1 MDDTTREG
9 EGFRRRGA
17 CVIRFFLFF
26 CLSVCVFANARLC
39 VCFRARMATDARR
52 GEISRETPQTD
63 LCETSGVDWTRD
75 AVVRDLEASTSTD
88 TNAAG
93 RNRALVAVPAPGE
106 RAESDARVVAAA
118 GFCQCVGGETQVM
131 QIATRPSLR
140 RRGLG
145 TRMLKAMLGLVP
157 DNTGVLEA
165 RASNDGALAMYEK
178 CGFERVGVR
187 RGYYSDGED
196 AVCMTRTPSE
206 RPVSTRELTRLLAG
220 LDAASARKPAPPLPE
235 REAAAVK
242 PTVVDAPREIP
253 FVRDRDDGSDAG
265 SSDGGFKMRNRI
277 RRR

>member
-1 MDDTTREG
+1 
-9 EGFRRRGA
+9 
-17 CVIRFFLFF
+17 
-26 CLSVCVFANARLC
+26 
-39 VCFRARMATDARR
+39 MATDARR

-178 CGFERVGVR
+178 CGYHYLDKREPVYAQFTASLNLHDGAMHGRKHYLMCKNVRQATWLDGDNYFLFSESREGVLW
-187 RGYYSDGED
+187 G
-196 AVCMTRTPSE
+196 C
-206 RPVSTRELTRLLAG
+206 
-220 LDAASARKPAPPLPE
+220 
-235 REAAAVK
+235 
-242 PTVVDAPREIP
+242 
-253 FVRDRDDGSDAG
+253 
-265 SSDGGFKMRNRI
+265 
-277 RRR
+277 